1 MVDSEKLAKRGREF
15 IRCCHLHYSGRS
27 QIRQPN
33 GNYPSHESN
42 NDSGR
47 VSRVFS
53 ENIYSEV
60 MIEYDRALQRNP
72 E

>member
-1 MVDSEKLAKRGREF
+1 MVDSERLAKRGREF
-15 IRCCHLHYSGRS
+15 IRCTQSCHLHYSGRS

-33 GNYPSHESN
+33 GKYPSHESD

-47 VSRVFS
+47 ATRVFS

-60 MIEYDRALQRNP
+60 MIEHDRAL
-72 E
+72 